1 MNAPHAAIHTPE
13 RAGLIDLIRALR
25 PQQWT
30 KNALVGA
37 AFFFAY
43 WDRLRLTPLTL
54 HDLDRVLP
62 AILLFCLISSGVY
75 IFNDLRDR
83 EADAHHPVK
92 RNRPIASGR
101 IPPVTAL
108 LLGAA
113 LLIGGL
119 IGAYLL
125 SAPFAIVLCGYV
137 LMQLAY
143 TIYLKH
149 IALLDSMIIAAGFV
163 LRAIAGAVVLID
175 VTISPWLLLCTFL
188 LAMFLALC
196 KRRHEKVLFEGD
208 AQPAHRSSLAQYDA
222 HLLDLL
228 IAVIAAS
235 TIVCYALY
243 TLWPDTV
250 DKFGTAALGF
260 TIPFVIFGI
269 FRYMDLVYRHD
280 KGGRPEKILLTD
292 LPILLNAVLY
302 ALTVAAICLLR
313 R

>member
-1 MNAPHAAIHTPE
+1 MNAAHRDSPPSGRTRP
-13 RAGLIDLIRALR
+13 LDLLRALR

-30 KNALVGA
+30 KNVLVGA

-43 WDRLRLTPLTL
+43 WDRLRPTPLTL
-54 HDLDRVLP
+54 RDLDRVIP
-62 AILLFCLISSGVY
+62 AILLFSLISSGVY

-83 EADAHHPVK
+83 EADGHHPVK

-101 IPPVTAL
+101 IAPITAL

-137 LMQLAY
+137 LMQMAY
-143 TIYLKH
+143 TILLKQ
-149 IALLDSMIIAAGFV
+149 IALLDTMIIAAGFV
-163 LRAIAGAVVLID
+163 LRAISGAVVLSD

-188 LAMFLALC
+188 LAMFMALC
-196 KRRHEKVLFEGD
+196 KRRHEKTLSKGE
-208 AQPAHRSSLAQYDA
+208 AKPTHRSSLAQYDA

-228 IAVIAAS
+228 IAVIAAA

-250 DKFGTAALGF
+250 DKFGTSALGF

-280 KGGRPEKILLTD
+280 RGGRPERILLTD
-292 LPILLNAVLY
+292 LPILINAVLY
-302 ALTVAAICLLR
+302 ALAVTAICLLR